1 MFEAAA
7 YNGVM
12 PFLAAMCL
20 SAPFLIKKQTASS
33 WPELASMLSGV
44 QPLLHGASLSPPA
57 SKSTV
62 EAAHACSTPSIKRI
76 KQRIWV
82 QWLFKPYLQHLNVI
96 FPTGCQQFLLCVN
109 IRWQELQED
118 QLHLLRTQSSS
129 PSIWP
134 SSRISLCM
142 SLLKSG
148 HSNDGGKMVFQH
160 VLACHLRLQCSTWP
174 CLPRTG
180 LTQNCNMFQTWELL
194 DSKEHCIWKFEPNCP
209 VQHPTTRVR
218 LLGDWK
224 LRSNPMMSHLKRWQN
239 ERDMVRYL
247 WPKIENKDT
256 WYENMLRAHRKC

>member
-1 MFEAAA
+1 
-7 YNGVM
+7 
-12 PFLAAMCL
+12 
-20 SAPFLIKKQTASS
+20 
-33 WPELASMLSGV
+33 MLSGV

-180 LTQNCNMFQTWELL
+180 LTQNATWELL
-194 DSKEHCIWKFEPNCP
+194 DSKEHCI
-209 VQHPTTRVR
+209 
-218 LLGDWK
+218 
-224 LRSNPMMSHLKRWQN
+224 
-239 ERDMVRYL
+239 
-247 WPKIENKDT
+247 
-256 WYENMLRAHRKC
+256 